1 MDDIMEQENVDR
13 GVGLPVKRAFEE
25 LIRKLGEE
33 NFPYPTPA
41 NTRRY
46 KPEFPKYILRVN
58 EHTTAN
64 IIEQERPNIIV
75 ANIESNDRDFLLI
88 AIPLTPYPEEGGKR

>member
-1 MDDIMEQENVDR
+1 MDIMEEEDVDR
-13 GVGLPVKRAFEE
+13 GAGLPVKRAFEE
-25 LIRKLGEE
+25 LIRTLEREG
-33 NFPYPTPA
+33 FPYPTPA

-75 ANIESNDRDFLLI
+75 ASIESNDRDFLLI